1 MAKTSSKLL
10 KPVGSRPGVIY
21 GLCRVYE
28 SIMDN
33 YMFISTNFISFEH
46 SYLQKFLKFLVPVL
60 KPFIVFEFR
69 VNPLKSMNNNLIS
82 S

>member
-60 KPFIVFEFR
+60 KLFVVFEFR
-69 VNPLKSMNNNLIS
+69 VNTLKSLNNNLIS